1 MKKVLLTLVTFVS
14 LIQAQSIYATFNV
27 VAAKKAELAFIS
39 SGIVKDVNVDIGS
52 IVKKG
57 DILAVLGNDDIKAML
72 ESAKTTLKFAKR
84 SLNRQE
90 KIKKL
95 IDEGKFDKVVSSYE
109 KAKNAVAYQ
118 EALYNKTYLKAP
130 FNGVIYDKNIERG
143 DAVSAMRLKAVFKI
157 QSQHARKLILEFDQ
171 KYNKV
176 VKVGDTFEYKLDGDT
191 KTYKAHIVKIY
202 PYANF
207 NNRKIR
213 AEVNVKDI
221 IVGLF
226 GDGYILT
233 KEKE

>member
-1 MKKVLLTLVTFVS
+1 MKKILLTLITLVS
-14 LIQAQSIYATFNV
+14 LTHAENIYATFNV
-27 VAAKKAELAFIS
+27 IATQNAELAFITG
-39 SGIVKDVNVDIGS
+39 GIVKHVNVDIGS
-52 IVKKG
+52 VVKKG
-57 DILAVLGNDDIKAML
+57 EVLASLGNDDIRAL
-72 ESAKTTLKFAKR
+72 LASAKTSLKFAKR
-84 SLNRQE
+84 SLDRQE

-95 IDEGKFDKVVSSYE
+95 IDEGKFDRVVSSYE

-118 EALYNKTYLKAP
+118 QAIYNKTYLKAP
-130 FNGVIYDKNIERG
+130 FNGVIYYKNIELG
-143 DAVSAMRLKAVFKI
+143 DAVSGLRLKAVFKI

-176 VKVGDTFEYKLDGDT
+176 VKAGDTFKYKLDGDN
-191 KTYKAHIVKIY
+191 KTYRGTIVKVY

-213 AEVNVKDI
+213 AEVNAKDI

-233 KEKE
+233 GKE